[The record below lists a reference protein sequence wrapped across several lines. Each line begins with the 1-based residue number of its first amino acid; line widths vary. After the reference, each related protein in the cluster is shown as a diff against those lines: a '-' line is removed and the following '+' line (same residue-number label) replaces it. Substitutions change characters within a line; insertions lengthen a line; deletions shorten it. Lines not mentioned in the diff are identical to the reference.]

1 MVVAQPRTEALVRLR
16 SASVP
21 LAFVIYSYLMPAAM
35 AEPVP
40 FSCTILPDGKSVRV
54 AISNPFDRETSCQV
68 NCQFST
74 TSRGTSFQLSCTN
87 NVAAGG
93 KDVQLCVRDLSEGTL
108 VKMTGGDG
116 NCIKQLSEEELKA
129 REKKSDEDADAEM
142 KKAMKQGDD
151 MLNRMKASK
160 PLTEEERQE
169 QEKKSRENAED
180 ELNKA
185 MKQGEDLMKG
195 LNEDKPN

>member
-1 MVVAQPRTEALVRLR
+1 VRLR
-16 SASVP
+16 SASVL
-21 LAFVIYSYLMPAAM
+21 LAFTIHGYLMPAAL

-74 TSRGTSFQLSCTN
+74 TSKGTSFQLSCTN

-93 KDVQLCVRDLSEGTL
+93 KDLELCVRDLSEGKL

-116 NCIKQLSEEELKA
+116 DCVKQLSEEELKT
-129 REKKSDEDADAEM
+129 REKKSDEDADREL

-151 MLNRMKASK
+151 MLNRMKANK
-160 PLTEEERQE
+160 PISDEERQA
-169 QEKKSRENAED
+169 QEKKSREDAED

-185 MKQGEDLMKG
+185 IKQGNDLLNG
-195 LNEDKPN
+195 LKTNKPD

>member
-1 MVVAQPRTEALVRLR
+1 MEIFVQLR
-16 SASVP
+16 SASAL
-21 LAFVIYSYLMPAAM
+21 LALTVYGYLMPAAL

-74 TSRGTSFQLSCTN
+74 KSKGTSIQLSCGK

-93 KDVQLCVRDLSEGTL
+93 KDKELCIRDVGDETL

-116 NCIKQLSEEELKA
+116 DCVKQLSE
-129 REKKSDEDADAEM
+129 
-142 KKAMKQGDD
+142 
-151 MLNRMKASK
+151 
-160 PLTEEERQE
+160 
-169 QEKKSRENAED
+169 
-180 ELNKA
+180 
-185 MKQGEDLMKG
+185 
-195 LNEDKPN
+195 

>member
-1 MVVAQPRTEALVRLR
+1 MEAFVRLR

-21 LAFVIYSYLMPAAM
+21 LAFVIYSYLVPAAM

-40 FSCTILPDGKSVRV
+40 FSCTILPNGKSVRV

-93 KDVQLCVRDLSEGTL
+93 EDVQLCIRDLSEGTL

-116 NCIKQLSEEELKA
+116 DCVKQLSEEELKA
-129 REKKSDEDADAEM
+129 REKKSDEDADAEL

-151 MLNRMKASK
+151 MLNRMKANK

-195 LNEDKPN
+195 LKEDKSD

>member
-1 MVVAQPRTEALVRLR
+1 MEAFVRLR
-16 SASVP
+16 SASVA
-21 LAFVIYSYLMPAAM
+21 LAFVIYSCLMPAAM

-40 FSCTILPDGKSVRV
+40 FSCTILPGGKSVRV

-87 NVAAGG
+87 NIAAGG

-116 NCIKQLSEEELKA
+116 DCIKQLSEEELKA
-129 REKKSDEDADAEM
+129 REKKSDEDADAEF

-151 MLNRMKASK
+151 MFNRMKANA

-169 QEKKSRENAED
+169 QEKKSRESAED
-180 ELNKA
+180 KLKKA
-185 MKQGEDLMKG
+185 MKQGGDLMKD
-195 LNEDKPN
+195 LKENKPD

>member
-1 MVVAQPRTEALVRLR
+1 MEAFVRLR

-21 LAFVIYSYLMPAAM
+21 LAFVIYSGLMSAAM

-40 FSCTILPDGKSVRV
+40 FSCTILPNGKSVRV

-93 KDVQLCVRDLSEGTL
+93 KDVQLCIRDLSEGTL

-116 NCIKQLSEEELKA
+116 DCIKQLGEEELKA
-129 REKKSDEDADAEM
+129 REKKSDEDADAEL

-195 LNEDKPN
+195 LKEDKSD

>member
-1 MVVAQPRTEALVRLR
+1 MEAFVRLR

-21 LAFVIYSYLMPAAM
+21 LAFVIYSYLVPAAM

-40 FSCTILPDGKSVRV
+40 FSCTILPNGKSVRV

-93 KDVQLCVRDLSEGTL
+93 KDVQLCIRDLSEGTL

-116 NCIKQLSEEELKA
+116 DCVKQLSEEELKA
-129 REKKSDEDADAEM
+129 REKKSDEDADAEL

-151 MLNRMKASK
+151 MLNRMKANK

-195 LNEDKPN
+195 LKEDKSD

>member
-1 MVVAQPRTEALVRLR
+1 MRLR
-16 SASVP
+16 SASVL
-21 LAFVIYSYLMPAAM
+21 LAFTIYGYLMTAAL

-93 KDVQLCVRDLSEGTL
+93 KDVELCTRDLNEGKL

-116 NCIKQLSEEELKA
+116 DCVKQLSEEELKA
-129 REKKSDEDADAEM
+129 REKKSDEDADREL

-160 PLTEEERQE
+160 PLTEEERLA
-169 QEKKSRENAED
+169 QEKKSRKDAED
-180 ELNKA
+180 ELKKA
-185 MKQGEDLMKG
+185 MKQGEDLLKG
-195 LNEDKPN
+195 LKEDKTD

>member
-1 MVVAQPRTEALVRLR
+1 MEAFVRLR
-16 SASVP
+16 SAGVP
-21 LAFVIYSYLMPAAM
+21 LAFVIYGYLMPAAM

-108 VKMTGGDG
+108 VKMTGGGGD
-116 NCIKQLSEEELKA
+116 CIKQMSEEELKA
-129 REKKSDEDADAEM
+129 REKKSDEDADAEF

-180 ELNKA
+180 KLNKA
-185 MKQGEDLMKG
+185 MKQGEDLMKD
-195 LNEDKPN
+195 LKEDKPD

>member
-1 MVVAQPRTEALVRLR
+1 MEAFVRLR

-21 LAFVIYSYLMPAAM
+21 LAFVIYSYLVPAAM

-40 FSCTILPDGKSVRV
+40 FSCTILPNGKSVRV

-93 KDVQLCVRDLSEGTL
+93 KDVQLCIRDLSEGTL

-116 NCIKQLSEEELKA
+116 DCIKQLSEEELKA
-129 REKKSDEDADAEM
+129 REKKSDEDADAEL

-151 MLNRMKASK
+151 MLNRMKANK

-195 LNEDKPN
+195 LKEDKSD

>member
-1 MVVAQPRTEALVRLR
+1 MEAFVRLR
-16 SASVP
+16 SAGVLP
-21 LAFVIYSYLMPAAM
+21 ALTIYGCLMAAAL

-40 FSCTILPDGKSVRV
+40 FSCTILPNGKSVRV

-74 TSRGTSFQLSCTN
+74 TSKGTSFQLSCTH

-93 KDVQLCVRDLSEGTL
+93 KDVELCTRDLDEGTL

-116 NCIKQLSEEELKA
+116 DCVKQLSEEELKA
-129 REKKSDEDADAEM
+129 REKKSDEDADREL

-151 MLNRMKASK
+151 MLKRMKAN
-160 PLTEEERQE
+160 PPATEEERQQ
-169 QEKKSRENAED
+169 QEKKSQEEAED

-185 MKQGEDLMKG
+185 IKQGNDLLNG
-195 LNEDKPN
+195 LKTNKPD

>member
-1 MVVAQPRTEALVRLR
+1 MEAFVRLR
-16 SASVP
+16 SAGVP
-21 LAFVIYSYLMPAAM
+21 LAFVIYGYLMPAAM

-108 VKMTGGDG
+108 VKMTGGGGD
-116 NCIKQLSEEELKA
+116 CVKQMSEEELKA
-129 REKKSDEDADAEM
+129 REKKSDEDADAEF

-180 ELNKA
+180 KLNKA
-185 MKQGEDLMKG
+185 MKQGEDLMKD
-195 LNEDKPN
+195 LKEDKPD

>member
-1 MVVAQPRTEALVRLR
+1 MEAFVRLR
-16 SASVP
+16 SAGVP
-21 LAFVIYSYLMPAAM
+21 LAFVIYSCLMPAAM

-40 FSCTILPDGKSVRV
+40 FSCTILPNGKSVRV

-93 KDVQLCVRDLSEGTL
+93 KDVQLCIRDLSEGTL

-116 NCIKQLSEEELKA
+116 DCIKQLSEEELKA
-129 REKKSDEDADAEM
+129 REKKSDEDADAEL

-151 MLNRMKASK
+151 MLNRMKANK

-195 LNEDKPN
+195 LKEDKSD

>member
-1 MVVAQPRTEALVRLR
+1 MEAFVRLQ
-16 SASVP
+16 SAGVL
-21 LAFVIYSYLMPAAM
+21 LAFTIYCHLMTAAL

-74 TSRGTSFQLSCTN
+74 TSSGTSFQLSCTN

-93 KDVQLCVRDLSEGTL
+93 KDVELCIRDLSEGTL

-116 NCIKQLSEEELKA
+116 DCIKQLSEEEQKA
-129 REKKSDEDADAEM
+129 REKKSDDDADHEL

-151 MLNRMKASK
+151 MLNRAKANK
-160 PLTEEERQE
+160 PLTDEEWKERE
-169 QEKKSRENAED
+169 NKSKENAED
-180 ELNKA
+180 ELKKA
-185 MKQGEDLMKG
+185 MKQGDDLLKS
-195 LNEDKPN
+195 LKEDKPD

>member
-1 MVVAQPRTEALVRLR
+1 MEAFVRLR

-21 LAFVIYSYLMPAAM
+21 LAFVIYSYLVPAAM

-40 FSCTILPDGKSVRV
+40 FSCTILPNGKSVRV

-116 NCIKQLSEEELKA
+116 DCIKQLSEEELKA
-129 REKKSDEDADAEM
+129 REKKSDEDADAEL

-151 MLNRMKASK
+151 MLNRMKANK

-195 LNEDKPN
+195 LKEDKSD